1 MYPQIIPYFCVGY
14 IAGVILGSTFSPVVA
29 NVFYLLF
36 SVCFIFCVFGR
47 YQAVRYGLIFSG
59 SLLMGLVFSDLAVRS
74 DVQNMASWKN
84 VAGNISKYEGRVQS
98 VEEDGLSLKVQVEN
112 VKIQNTS
119 NVLPGVLEIKTAV
132 SESIQTGD
140 DIQFIGKIAIPDNFS
155 LSAGHFDPRRYYA
168 RYGIFATMLNPR
180 IQVMQSGA
188 ENKLTTI
195 RNDLREKFFVLLP
208 EPDAGLFSAT
218 LLGYMRD
225 VPKSLRTDFSNSGLA
240 HLVAISGQHVSMLAI
255 AIFFI
260 TTMIGVPRIYAM
272 IVTAVLATLF
282 IALVDFPPSGIRSVI
297 MVAAVYIAMA
307 SGRKSHGVRILLVT
321 VVLMLMANPRI
332 LLADLG
338 FQLSAL
344 AMWGLIV
351 FYPIGQRFTFRAKSF
366 GLQNIFLMTA
376 CAMFTTTPIIA
387 YSFGRVSL
395 IGLLANVFAAPLYPP
410 LMLLGVAVLI
420 FGWIPFLQ
428 GFLFFITHALTDIF
442 LGLVE
447 FSAKLPGANIQLV
460 EFKAGYLVLF
470 YFLLFVLSIILSRS
484 TRRQFWPIRELFSV
498 NKNSV
503 RTEQLSDMAKK

>member
-1 MYPQIIPYFCVGY
+1 MYPQIVPYLCVGY
-14 IAGVILGSTFSPVVA
+14 IAGVMIGSAFSPIVA
-29 NVFYLLF
+29 NVFYLT
-36 SVCFIFCVFGR
+36 FILYGLLILFGR
-47 YQAVRYGLIFSG
+47 YQAVRYGLIFVG
-59 SLLMGLVFSDLAVRS
+59 SLLAGLVLSDLAVRS
-74 DVQNMASWKN
+74 DVQSMASWKN
-84 VAGNISKYEGRVQS
+84 VAGIISKYEGRVQS
-98 VEEDGLSLKVQVEN
+98 VEEDGLSLKFQVEN
-112 VKIQNTS
+112 VKKQDTN

-132 SESIQTGD
+132 SESIQVGD
-140 DIQFIGKIAIPDNFS
+140 NIQFIGKIAIPDNFS

-180 IQVMQSGA
+180 IQILQGGA
-188 ENKLTTI
+188 ENKLTMF
-195 RNDLREKFFVLLP
+195 RSYLRERFFVLLP

-272 IVTAVLATLF
+272 IITAILATVF

-297 MVAAVYIAMA
+297 MVAGVYWAMA
-307 SGRKSHGVRILLVT
+307 SERKSHGVRILLVT

-351 FYPIGQRFTFRAKSF
+351 FYPLCQRFTFRTNSF

-376 CAMFTTTPIIA
+376 CAMFATTPIIA

-395 IGLLANVFAAPLYPP
+395 IGVVANVFAAPLYPP
-410 LMLLGVAVLI
+410 LMLLGVLVLI
-420 FGWIPFLQ
+420 FGWIPIFQ
-428 GFLFFITHALTDIF
+428 SFLFFATHTLTKIF
-442 LGLVE
+442 LELVE

-460 EFKAGYLVLF
+460 EFKAEYLVSF
-470 YFLLFVLSIILSRS
+470 YIILFVLSILLSRS
-484 TRRQFWPIRELFSV
+484 TRRQFWPINELFKV
-498 NKNSV
+498 NKNGV
-503 RTEQLSDMAKK
+503 HPEQRGENK